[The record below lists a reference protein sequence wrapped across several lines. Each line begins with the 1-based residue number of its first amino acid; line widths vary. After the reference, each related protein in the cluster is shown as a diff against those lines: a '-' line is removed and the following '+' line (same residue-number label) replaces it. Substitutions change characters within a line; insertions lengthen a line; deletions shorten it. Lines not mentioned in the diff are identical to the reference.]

1 MGFLEALSR
10 ARLSLGIVLC
20 CNEKSREYYN
30 SMIDGYRAAIE
41 QGLVEVALPPWH
53 PQLSNL
59 ITMPSN
65 PTPSAEFVV
74 GEKEKKVEEQDP
86 RKFHNWAGRG
96 AAHLFLP
103 KIKENPLVARV
114 KVLEEKVMVSDA
126 RITELEKKVCD
137 SEKRYAELEQ
147 KVSRLLQTEA
157 TKSVSLPSDPNVLDS
172 GCQVVAEVGSDPRD
186 NGDRKMIWT

>member
-1 MGFLEALSR
+1 MLF
-10 ARLSLGIVLC
+10 
-20 CNEKSREYYN
+20 N
-30 SMIDGYRAAIE
+30 S
-41 QGLVEVALPPWH
+41 
-53 PQLSNL
+53 
-59 ITMPSN
+59 
-65 PTPSAEFVV
+65 TPKV
-74 GEKEKKVEEQDP
+74 GEKERKVEQDP

-147 KVSRLLQTEA
+147 KVSRLLETEA
-157 TKSVSLPSDPNVLDS
+157 TKSVSLPSDPNVQDS
-172 GCQVVAEVGSDPRD
+172 DCQVRLDFNPFFSYNQLEFITAP
-186 NGDRKMIWT
+186 